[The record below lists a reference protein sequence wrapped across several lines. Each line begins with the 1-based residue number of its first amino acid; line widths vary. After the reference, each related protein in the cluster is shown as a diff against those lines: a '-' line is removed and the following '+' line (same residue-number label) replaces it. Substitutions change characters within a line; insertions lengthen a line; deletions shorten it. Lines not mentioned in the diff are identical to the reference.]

1 MTEFQTIQKYR
12 DELTLIDSEVQLKLA
27 EVEVLKAK
35 QKQARLLYDNAVAKQ
50 KKLASELKFTK
61 DFQQENSV
69 IEMPENMEINV
80 VPSLIEEVYKYI
92 HDIIRNDDSL
102 DDDDDI
108 TNTSQLV
115 NPNDPHDRVECK
127 FGDILDTMGNRY
139 YGYSFV
145 GKDGAIIN
153 TKRTHEM
160 VLDYEFGVTVPYEIC
175 KYLTDSV
182 NTYKNIELYDYKD
195 NRCIGVYELPFYDA
209 TVQKY
214 KVQPGN
220 LYEYRQDEE
229 CNGEWDLYVIDQDGS
244 ETVAKLK
251 N

>member
-1 MTEFQTIQKYR
+1 MTEFQTIQTYR
-12 DELTLIDSEVQLKLA
+12 DEVNLIDSEVQLKLA
-27 EVEVLKAK
+27 EVEVLRAK
-35 QKQARLLYDNAVAKQ
+35 HKQARLLYDNAVAKQ
-50 KKLASELKFTK
+50 KQRASELKFTK
-61 DFQQENSV
+61 EFQQENSV
-69 IEMPENMEINV
+69 KDVPENMEINV
-80 VPSLIEEVYKYI
+80 VPSLIEEVYHYI
-92 HDIIRNDDSL
+92 HNIMDNDDNDL
-102 DDDDDI
+102 DEDDI

-115 NPNDPHDRVECK
+115 NPDDTEDRVECK

-139 YGYSFV
+139 YGYKFV

-153 TKRTHEM
+153 TKRTHDM
-160 VLDYEFGVTVPYEIC
+160 VLDQEFGVTVPYEIC

-182 NTYKNIELYDYKD
+182 NTYKNIER
-195 NRCIGVYELPFYDA
+195 NCCVAVYELPFYDA

-229 CNGEWDLYVIDQDGS
+229 FNGIWDLYVIHEDGS

>member
-1 MTEFQTIQKYR
+1 MTEFQTIQTYR
-12 DELTLIDSEVQLKLA
+12 DNLTLMDTELQLKLA

-50 KKLASELKFTK
+50 KKRAAELKFTK

-69 IEMPENMEINV
+69 KELPENMEINV
-80 VPSLIEEVYKYI
+80 EPSLIEEVYHY
-92 HDIIRNDDSL
+92 IRNIMHNDDNDL
-102 DDDDDI
+102 DEDDI

-115 NPNDPHDRVECK
+115 NPDDPKDRVQCK
-127 FGDILDTMGNRY
+127 FGDILDLQGQRY

-160 VLDYEFGVTVPYEIC
+160 VLDQEFGVTVPYEIC

-182 NTYKNIELYDYKD
+182 NTYKNIER
-195 NRCIGVYELPFYDA
+195 NCCIAVYELPFYDA

-220 LYEYRQDEE
+220 
-229 CNGEWDLYVIDQDGS
+229 
-244 ETVAKLK
+244 
-251 N
+251 

>member
-1 MTEFQTIQKYR
+1 MTEFQTIQVYR
-12 DELTLIDSEVQLKLA
+12 DEVNLIDSEVQLKLA

-50 KKLASELKFTK
+50 KRCVAELKFVK
-61 DFQQENSV
+61 EFQQENSV
-69 IEMPENMEINV
+69 KDVPENMEINV
-80 VPSLIEEVYKYI
+80 VPSLLEEVHNYI
-92 HDIIRNDDSL
+92 HNIMCNDDNKL
-102 DDDDDI
+102 NEDDI

-115 NPNDPHDRVECK
+115 NPDDSEDRVECK
-127 FGDILDTMGNRY
+127 FGDILDTMGNRH

-160 VLDYEFGVTVPYEIC
+160 VLDQEFGVTVPYEIC

-182 NTYKNIELYDYKD
+182 NTYKNIECNY
-195 NRCIGVYELPFYDA
+195 CIAVYELPFYDA

-229 CNGEWDLYVIDQDGS
+229 CNGIWDLYVIHEDGS

>member
-1 MTEFQTIQKYR
+1 MTEFQTIQAYR
-12 DELTLIDSEVQLKLA
+12 DEVTFIESQVQLKLA

-35 QKQARLLYDNAVAKQ
+35 KKHARLLYDNAVAKQ
-50 KKLASELKFTK
+50 KQRASELKFTK
-61 DFQQENSV
+61 EFQQENSV
-69 IEMPENMEINV
+69 KDVPENMEINV
-80 VPSLIEEVYKYI
+80 EPSLIEEVHNYI
-92 HDIIRNDDSL
+92 HDIICNDDNDL
-102 DDDDDI
+102 IEDDI

-115 NPNDPHDRVECK
+115 NPNDPQDRVQCK
-127 FGDILDTMGNRY
+127 FGDILDTMGNRH

-160 VLDYEFGVTVPYEIC
+160 VLDQEFGVTVPYEIC

-182 NTYKNIELYDYKD
+182 NTYKNIERDC
-195 NRCIGVYELPFYDA
+195 CIAVYELPFYDA

-229 CNGEWDLYVIDQDGS
+229 FNGIWDLYVIHEDGS

>member
-1 MTEFQTIQKYR
+1 MMTEFQTIQAYR
-12 DELTLIDSEVQLKLA
+12 DEVTLIESQVQLKLA
-27 EVEVLKAK
+27 EVEVLRAK
-35 QKQARLLYDNAVAKQ
+35 HKQARLLYDNAVAKQ
-50 KKLASELKFTK
+50 KQRASELKFTEE
-61 DFQQENSV
+61 FQKENSV
-69 IEMPENMEINV
+69 KEVPENMEINV
-80 VPSLIEEVYKYI
+80 EPSLLEESIQYI
-92 HDIIRNDDSL
+92 QAVIYDLNVNDDYQEL
-102 DDDDDI
+102 H
-108 TNTSQLV
+108 NTSQLV
-115 NPNDPHDRVECK
+115 NPDDPQDRLQCK
-127 FGDILDTMGNRY
+127 FGDILDSLGNRH
-139 YGYSFV
+139 YGYCFV

-160 VLDYEFGVTVPYEIC
+160 VLDQEFGVTVPYEIC

-182 NTYKNIELYDYKD
+182 NTYKNIER
-195 NRCIGVYELPFYDA
+195 NGCIAVYELPFYDA

-229 CNGEWDLYVIDQDGS
+229 FNGIWDLYVIHEDGS

>member
-1 MTEFQTIQKYR
+1 MTEFQTIQAYR
-12 DELTLIDSEVQLKLA
+12 DEVTFIESQVQLKLA

-35 QKQARLLYDNAVAKQ
+35 QKHARLLYDNAVAKQ
-50 KKLASELKFTK
+50 KKLASELKFVK
-61 DFQQENSV
+61 EFQQENSV
-69 IEMPENMEINV
+69 KDVPENMEINV
-80 VPSLIEEVYKYI
+80 EPSLIEEVYHYI
-92 HDIIRNDDSL
+92 HNIMCNDDNEL
-102 DDDDDI
+102 NEDDI
-108 TNTSQLV
+108 NNTSQLV
-115 NPNDPHDRVECK
+115 NPNDPEDRVQCK
-127 FGDILDTMGNRY
+127 FGDILDLQGQRH

-160 VLDYEFGVTVPYEIC
+160 VLDQEFGVTVPYEIC

-182 NTYKNIELYDYKD
+182 NTYKNIERNY
-195 NRCIGVYELPFYDA
+195 CIGVYELPFYDA

-229 CNGEWDLYVIDQDGS
+229 FNGIWDLYVIHEDGS

>member
-1 MTEFQTIQKYR
+1 MTEFQTIQTYR
-12 DELTLIDSEVQLKLA
+12 DNLTLMDTELQLKLA

-50 KKLASELKFTK
+50 KKCAAELKFVK
-61 DFQQENSV
+61 EFQQENSV
-69 IEMPENMEINV
+69 KDVPENMEINV
-80 VPSLIEEVYKYI
+80 LPSLIEEVHHYI
-92 HDIIRNDDSL
+92 HNIICNDDTCL
-102 DDDDDI
+102 DDKDDI

-115 NPNDPHDRVECK
+115 NPNDPQDRVQCK

-160 VLDYEFGVTVPYEIC
+160 VLDQEFGVTVPYEIC

-182 NTYKNIELYDYKD
+182 NTYKNIER
-195 NRCIGVYELPFYDA
+195 NCCIAVYELPFYDA

-229 CNGEWDLYVIDQDGS
+229 CNGIWDLYVIHEDGS

>member
-1 MTEFQTIQKYR
+1 MTEFQTIQTYR
-12 DELTLIDSEVQLKLA
+12 DNLTLMDTELQLKLA

-35 QKQARLLYDNAVAKQ
+35 QKQARLLYDNALAKQ
-50 KKLASELKFTK
+50 KKRAAELKFTK
-61 DFQQENSV
+61 EFQQENSV
-69 IEMPENMEINV
+69 KNVPENMEINV
-80 VPSLIEEVYKYI
+80 VPSLFEEVHLYI
-92 HDIIRNDDSL
+92 HDIICNNDNDLDS
-102 DDDDDI
+102 DDI

-115 NPNDPHDRVECK
+115 NPDDPENRLQCK
-127 FGDILDTMGNRY
+127 FGDILDTMGNRH

-153 TKRTHEM
+153 TKRSHDM
-160 VLDYEFGVTVPYEIC
+160 VLDQEYGVTVPYEIC

-182 NTYKNIELYDYKD
+182 NTYKNIERDC
-195 NRCIGVYELPFYDA
+195 CIAVYELPFYDA
-209 TVQKY
+209 TVEKY

-229 CNGEWDLYVIDQDGS
+229 CTGHWELYVIHEDGS

>member
-69 IEMPENMEINV
+69 KELPENMEINV
-80 VPSLIEEVYKYI
+80 VPSLIEEVYNYI
-92 HDIIRNDDSL
+92 HNIMCNDDNEL
-102 DDDDDI
+102 DEDDI

-115 NPNDPHDRVECK
+115 NPNDHQDRVECK

-139 YGYSFV
+139 YGYRFV

-160 VLDYEFGVTVPYEIC
+160 VLDQEFGVTVPYEIC
-175 KYLTDSV
+175 KYLTNSV
-182 NTYKNIELYDYKD
+182 NTYKNIELYD
-195 NRCIGVYELPFYDA
+195 NRCIAVYELPFYDA

-229 CNGEWDLYVIDQDGS
+229 CTGDWELYVIHEDGS

>member
-1 MTEFQTIQKYR
+1 MTEFQTIQSYR
-12 DELTLIDSEVQLKLA
+12 DEVNLIESQVQLKLA
-27 EVEVLKAK
+27 EFEVLKAK

-50 KKLASELKFTK
+50 KQRASELKFTEE
-61 DFQQENSV
+61 FQKENSV
-69 IEMPENMEINV
+69 KDVPENMEINV
-80 VPSLIEEVYKYI
+80 EPSLIEEVYHYI
-92 HDIIRNDDSL
+92 HNIMDNEL
-102 DDDDDI
+102 NEDDI

-115 NPNDPHDRVECK
+115 NPDDPEDRVQCK
-127 FGDILDTMGNRY
+127 FGDILDTMGNRH
-139 YGYSFV
+139 YGYRFV

-160 VLDYEFGVTVPYEIC
+160 VLDQEFGLTVPYEIC

-182 NTYKNIELYDYKD
+182 NTYKNIEH
-195 NRCIGVYELPFYDA
+195 NCCIAVYELPFYDA

-229 CNGEWDLYVIDQDGS
+229 FNGIWDLYIIHEDGS